1 MADIS
6 GLYPRQSASVSPV
19 AAIARGVMP
28 WNLPRPDIAPSS
40 AAPKMTSGHGQFH
53 SNEESAKIRTRYAG
67 IDLAGI
73 RSLVDNPQSVDK
85 TKAQWLIP
93 STLPSRTFAT
103 QEQDGEFW
111 MLWADLDA
119 DPKPISEVNAILRQT
134 IIPDCDFELYSS
146 KSALEERQK
155 ARILIPLIKPLSGA
169 NWMLCQELLGDKLE
183 AAGIAPDRAAER
195 SAQLCY
201 LPNRGAFYEACS
213 ERQGIHLDPLAAW
226 AGDIAEKRQAIKD
239 AEANMLREAHAI
251 AARRATMKL
260 TDSPN
265 TISAFNCAYAVQ
277 EILQRANYAQRGDTF
292 RHPHSESG
300 SYSASVKDGRVHS
313 LSSNDLLYTGG
324 GGGGAHDAFG
334 AFTVLWA
341 GGDRDTALK
350 LAGDDWLAVDG
361 ESWNKVKQR
370 EYMRRTETGDS
381 EDALYAETGSSGQSS
396 TTPPEDEPDPP
407 ATPDRHAYP
416 PPFRGVMHDAVQA
429 ALAVSTKPQ
438 PDLCTLS
445 TLIGMAGS
453 CAGFYGLPSG
463 MRLNLYGCGV
473 AETGEGKDQPRTN
486 ATVLVK
492 AAGGKLIGKPASGPG
507 LEDSLTSHCGAIIC
521 LDEIAHFF
529 AAINNGKAPPHLIEL
544 AGLLLQLFSAS
555 RGEYYTRVKAVGQG
569 TTPARTIFHPTVSLL
584 GFATPGK
591 LGEAMGVSNIEDG
604 LLGRFLF
611 AFGSSGVVP
620 RRITAWFELPDSVA
634 AAAAAM
640 REATPPMSLPAMLD
654 NAALDCIPILID
666 PEAEMRLAE
675 LLVKFDYQ
683 RQTARSAFAKALLSR
698 SCEKCERV
706 AGVLAVWDSPK
717 APVITLE
724 HVEWAAQLLF
734 ASDAALLHFSEEY
747 MHGGQTQANAQNVL
761 KLIKRAAAGDFKPQN
776 PREQEVIDKGVAP
789 YSMVMRA
796 SKLAKRDLDDAV
808 AHLID
813 LSEVR
818 SGTLLSQH
826 PNGRAETIRVL
837 TIRS

>member
-1 MADIS
+1 M
-6 GLYPRQSASVSPV
+6 V
-19 AAIARGVMP
+19 AIPQFTPDKSSSINPAIAPGKKVMP
-28 WNLPRPDIAPSS
+28 WNLPRPDIATI
-40 AAPKMTSGHGQFH
+40 AAVPKMTSGHGQFH
-53 SNEESAKIRTRYAG
+53 SNEEGAKVRTPYAG
-67 IDLAGI
+67 MDLAGI
-73 RSLVDNPQSVDK
+73 RTLVDNPQNIDK

-93 STLPSRTFAT
+93 STLPSRKFAE

-111 MLWADLDA
+111 MLWADLDS
-119 DPKPISEVNAILRQT
+119 DPKPISEVDTILRQ
-134 IIPDCDFELYSS
+134 IIPGCDFELYAS
-146 KSALEERQK
+146 KSAQEDRQK
-155 ARILIPLIKPLSGA
+155 ARILIPLDQPVSGA
-169 NWMLCQELLGDKLE
+169 DWMLCQEILGDKLE
-183 AAGIAPDRAAER
+183 AAGIVPDRAAER
-195 SAQLCY
+195 PGQLCY
-201 LPNRGAFYEACS
+201 LPNRGAFYEALS
-213 ERQGIHLDPLAAW
+213 ERERICLDPLAAW
-226 AGDIAEKRQAIKD
+226 AVDIAKKQQAIQDTTAALQRD
-239 AEANMLREAHAI
+239 AKAAAERREA
-251 AARRATMKL
+251 MKL
-260 TDSPN
+260 TDSPD
-265 TISAFNCAYAVQ
+265 TIGAFNRAYTVQ
-277 EILQRANYAQRGDTF
+277 EILQRAGYEQRGNTF
-292 RHPHSESG
+292 RHPNSESG
-300 SYSASVKDGRVHS
+300 SFSASVKDGRVHS
-313 LSSNDLLYTGG
+313 LSSADPLYTGG
-324 GGGGAHDAFG
+324 SGGGAHDAFS

-341 GGDRDTALK
+341 GDDMNTSLK
-350 LAGDDWLAVDG
+350 LAGDEWLSIDG
-361 ESWNKVKQR
+361 ESWNAVKQR
-370 EYMRRTETGDS
+370 EYRRGAENGDS
-381 EDALYAETGSSGQSS
+381 EDALCAETGSSGQGSAI
-396 TTPPEDEPDPP
+396 PPEVDPDPSD
-407 ATPDRHAYP
+407 ASDRLAYP

-507 LEDSLTSHCGAIIC
+507 LEDSLTSHCGTLIC

-555 RGEYYTRVKAVGQG
+555 RGEYHTRVKAVATG
-569 TTPARTIFHPTVSLL
+569 TTPARTIFHPAVSLL

-634 AAAAAM
+634 AAAKAM

-654 NAALDCIPILID
+654 NAAMDCIPILID
-666 PEAEMRLAE
+666 PAAYSRLEE
-675 LLVKFDYQ
+675 LLIEFDQQ
-683 RQTARSAFAKALLSR
+683 RQSARSAFAKALLTR

-706 AGVLAVWDSPK
+706 AGVLAVWDSPR
-717 APVITLE
+717 APVMTLE

-734 ASDAALLHFSEEY
+734 ASDAALLRFSGEY
-747 MHGGQTQANAQNVL
+747 MHGGETQANAQNVL
-761 KLIKRAAAGDFKPQN
+761 TLIKRAVAGDFKPQ
-776 PREQEVIDKGVAP
+776 RRHEKGIVAKGVAP

-796 SKLAKRDLDDAV
+796 SKLSKRDLDDAV

-818 SGTLLSQH
+818 SGTLPSLH
-826 PNGRAETIRVL
+826 PNGRDEVIRVL
-837 TIRS
+837 TLRD